1 MSDRPETRQIE
12 LETRDGWL
20 TIWLNRPQSRNALST
35 GMIEGL
41 LAALRAVREDRGIRG
56 ITVRGR
62 GGVFCAGGDIKEFKA
77 VFQGELTDARAVAAA
92 NRRGGE
98 LFGMLNEMPQVV
110 VMLVEGAAIAGGL
123 GMLCAADVVVVT
135 ESAQFALTETALGIP
150 PAQIAPFVAQ
160 RIGLPAARRLML
172 TGARFDGRA
181 AGELGLADQV
191 VDTAVAL
198 AAAEQSIRDQV
209 RRCAPGANAATKEIL
224 LAAGR
229 LDRESLM
236 QLAAERF
243 AACMLSDEG
252 REGVAAFVAKRPPGW
267 SA

>member
-35 GMIEGL
+35 GMIEDL

-198 AAAEQSIRDQV
+198 AAAEQSIRD
-209 RRCAPGANAATKEIL
+209 KEIL